1 MDMQVISTGLESRT
15 TSERLLSINE
25 TGKVP
30 AFEGVQPLVL
40 KGLMSTV
47 SHGSAIEVLSRITI
61 PTCDSIFGN
70 PETRLLMHITGL
82 LPWLGLQLTKEVPSL
97 GSASPLQEQNQKAYY
112 VASNIS
118 AWCHA
123 KSLDDLAEVFRAYS
137 YGEIILLEDLFARA
151 SPPIC
156 AEWFPKHSSLAF
168 GHLLRLLERGPLDYQ
183 RVVLLMLKSLLQQTP
198 VDPSQIPQVYNVV
211 SQLVESTLCSEAL
224 NVLEALLRSCSGVTG
239 GQSDEVGTG
248 ENGHGMGEKVL
259 QSMLL
264 PQSSFKARSGPL
276 QYAAGS
282 GLGSLMAQGG
292 GSAADSGLV
301 ARDVALQNTRLLLGR
316 VLDTCALGRKRD
328 HKRLVPFVANI
339 G

>member
-1 MDMQVISTGLESRT
+1 
-15 TSERLLSINE
+15 
-25 TGKVP
+25 
-30 AFEGVQPLVL
+30 
-40 KGLMSTV
+40 
-47 SHGSAIEVLSRITI
+47 
-61 PTCDSIFGN
+61 
-70 PETRLLMHITGL
+70 MHITGL
-82 LPWLGLQLTKEVPSL
+82 LPWLGLQLTREVPSL

-118 AWCHA
+118 VWCRA

-137 YGEIILLEDLFARA
+137 FGEIMSLEDLFARA

-168 GHLLRLLERGPLDYQ
+168 GHLLRLLERGSLDYQ
-183 RVVLLMLKSLLQQTP
+183 RVILLMLKSLLQQTP

-224 NVLEALLRSCSGVTG
+224 NVLEALLRSCSGVAG
-239 GQSDEVGTG
+239 GQGEEAGFG
-248 ENGHGMGEKVL
+248 ENGHGTGEKVL

-282 GLGSLMAQGG
+282 GFGSLMGQGG
-292 GSAADSGLV
+292 GGGGGSSSAADSGLV

-328 HKRLVPFVANI
+328 HKRLVPFVANV